1 MGAAQLVRYPRRAA
15 LEERCPVHRATLT
28 EQTTEGRRPECTNY
42 VELARRMS
50 IPADDAIRQFI
61 ETWVTKLRLPPTPGV

>member
-1 MGAAQLVRYPRRAA
+1 
-15 LEERCPVHRATLT
+15 VHRQTLI
-28 EQTTEGRRPECTNY
+28 EPKSESRRPECTNY

-61 ETWVTKLRLPPTPGV
+61 ETWVTKLRLPPAPGS

>member
-1 MGAAQLVRYPRRAA
+1 M
-15 LEERCPVHRATLT
+15 HRATLIEKKT
-28 EQTTEGRRPECTNY
+28 EARRPECTNY

-61 ETWVTKLRLPPTPGV
+61 ETWVTKLRLPPTPGT

>member
-1 MGAAQLVRYPRRAA
+1 
-15 LEERCPVHRATLT
+15 VHRTTLI
-28 EQTTEGRRPECTNY
+28 EPKPEARRFECTNY

-61 ETWVTKLRLPPTPGV
+61 ETWVTKLRTPPAPGS